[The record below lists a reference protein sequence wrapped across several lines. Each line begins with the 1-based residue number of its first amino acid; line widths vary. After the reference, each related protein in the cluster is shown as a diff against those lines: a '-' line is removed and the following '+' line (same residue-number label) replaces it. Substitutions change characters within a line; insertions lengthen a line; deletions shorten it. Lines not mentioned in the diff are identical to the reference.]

1 LEEVECV
8 TLAFVDKDRIVIQC
22 STEEP
27 CVESL
32 TSALAAF
39 DSKPD
44 GMTRDD
50 SLLF

>member
-1 LEEVECV
+1 MEGVS
-8 TLAFVDKDRIVIQC
+8 LAFVDKERIVILC
-22 STEEP
+22 TTEEP
-27 CVESL
+27 SVEAL

-39 DSKPD
+39 DAKPD